1 MTSAADMGPDFGAG
15 LTAREVDYLVA
26 NEWAETADDILWRRT
41 KLGLRLTPAEQEALA
56 AYVTSRASAP
66 HRALAVVE
74 HHGLG
79 DGELAQRF
87 QPFFAAV
94 A

>member
-1 MTSAADMGPDFGAG
+1 MGHDFGAG
-15 LTAREVDYLVA
+15 LTAREVDYLIA

-41 KLGLRLTPAEQEALA
+41 KLGLRLTPG
-56 AYVTSRASAP
+56 RAGSARRLCHEP
-66 HRALAVVE
+66 RLRAHRALAVVE